1 MGTAVQL
8 QLQTT
13 EAGTGCQ
20 MSAKSREILRKFKL
34 TAVQGHPR
42 SSIMVLIESAYANSY
57 YWSLTLNV
65 SPPTVFEILTR
76 LARK

>member
-8 QLQTT
+8 QLQLQLQTR
-13 EAGTGCQ
+13 EAGTGCK

-42 SSIMVLIESAYANSY
+42 SSSAYANSY